1 MGVGTTQR
9 RPYRLLGGLVWGLL
23 GCGWLW
29 VALAVAAPADEVIPI
44 GSITINPMANNRRA
58 VILLGKVKDTLAYQ
72 GVDSL
77 GRSLCG
83 QSFILEDET
92 GSLDVLYLIRC
103 QANEPPVPVGNGE
116 RVIVQAT
123 IDVTPDNVKNKEG
136 KEMVFKAMA
145 TKIIRGK

>member
-1 MGVGTTQR
+1 V
-9 RPYRLLGGLVWGLL
+9 L
-23 GCGWLW
+23 
-29 VALAVAAPADEVIPI
+29 AAPADQAIPI

-77 GRSLCG
+77 GRLLCG

-103 QANEPPVPVGNGE
+103 QANDPPVLIGDGE

-123 IDVTPDNVKNKEG
+123 IDVSSDNVKNKEG
-136 KEMVFKAMA
+136 KELVFKAMA
-145 TKIIRGK
+145 TKIIRDK